1 MPSAAILA
9 GGRATRFGGLDKGAV
24 IVQGRSIL
32 DRQLTALA
40 QVTDDIL
47 YVGAKPPAEYR
58 DLLREVPDLRP
69 GLGPLGGLD
78 TALSAARDDTVLVIA
93 GDMPFLTAE
102 FLEYVARMAGAAGS
116 MGNPGNPGSP
126 GSPGSIDAAVPR
138 TARGRHPLAAA
149 YRRACKARV
158 RARLAAGT
166 LAMRGLLEELQVLEI
181 GPDAIAQFGDPER
194 LLANVNTQADL
205 DQVQSLAGHTR

>member
-32 DRQLTALA
+32 DRQLTALT

-78 TALSAARDDTVLVIA
+78 AALGAARDDTVLVIA

-102 FLEYVARMAGAAGS
+102 FLEYLARMAGDAGS
-116 MGNPGNPGSP
+116 MRNPGNPGN
-126 GSPGSIDAAVPR
+126 IDAAVPR

-149 YRRACKARV
+149 YRRACQPRV

-181 GPDAIAQFGDPER
+181 GHDAIAQFGDPER

>member
-32 DRQLTALA
+32 DRQLTAIT

-78 TALSAARDDTVLVIA
+78 TALGAARDDTVLVIA

-102 FLEYVARMAGAAGS
+102 FLEYLARMASDAGS
-116 MGNPGNPGSP
+116 MGNPGNPGN
-126 GSPGSIDAAVPR
+126 IDAAVPR
-138 TARGRHPLAAA
+138 TALGTHPLAAA
-149 YRRACKARV
+149 YRRACQPRV
-158 RARLAAGT
+158 RARLAAGE

-181 GPDAIAQFGDPER
+181 GHDANARFGDPGR
-194 LLANVNTQADL
+194 LLANVNTPADL
-205 DQVQSLAGHTR
+205 DQAQSLAGHTR

>member
-32 DRQLTALA
+32 DRQLTALT

-58 DLLREVPDLRP
+58 RLLREVPDPLP

-78 TALSAARDDTVLVIA
+78 AALAAARDGTVLVVA
-93 GDMPFLTAE
+93 GDMPFLTAA
-102 FLEYVARMAGAAGS
+102 FLEYLARMAGGAGD
-116 MGNPGNPGSP
+116 PGDPGD
-126 GSPGSIDAAVPR
+126 IDAAVPR
-138 TARGRHPLAAA
+138 TARGTHPLAAA
-149 YRRACKARV
+149 YRRACQPRV
-158 RARLAAGT
+158 RARLAAGE

-181 GPDAIAQFGDPER
+181 GYDAIARFGDPER
-194 LLANVNTQADL
+194 LLTNVNTPADL
-205 DQVQSLAGHTR
+205 DHVQSLAGHTR

>member
-32 DRQLTALA
+32 DRQLTALT

-78 TALSAARDDTVLVIA
+78 AALGAARDDTVLVIA

-102 FLEYVARMAGAAGS
+102 FLEYLARMAGDAGS
-116 MGNPGNPGSP
+116 MGNPGNPGI
-126 GSPGSIDAAVPR
+126 IDAAVPR

-149 YRRACKARV
+149 YRRACQPRV

>member
-32 DRQLTALA
+32 DRQLTALT

-78 TALSAARDDTVLVIA
+78 AALGAARDDTVLVIA

-102 FLEYVARMAGAAGS
+102 FLEYLARMAGDAGS
-116 MGNPGNPGSP
+116 MRNPGNPGN
-126 GSPGSIDAAVPR
+126 IDAAVPR

-149 YRRACKARV
+149 YRRACQPRV

>member
-32 DRQLTALA
+32 DRQLTALT

-58 DLLREVPDLRP
+58 RFLREVPDRLP

-78 TALSAARDDTVLVIA
+78 AALAAARDDTVLVVA
-93 GDMPFLTAE
+93 GDMPFLTAA
-102 FLEYVARMAGAAGS
+102 FLEYLARMAGGA
-116 MGNPGNPGSP
+116 GNPGRPGE
-126 GSPGSIDAAVPR
+126 IDAAVPR
-138 TARGRHPLAAA
+138 TTRGTHPLAAA
-149 YRRACKARV
+149 YRRACQPRV
-158 RARLAAGT
+158 RARLAAGQ

-181 GPDAIAQFGDPER
+181 GHDAIARFGDPER
-194 LLANVNTQADL
+194 LLANVNTPADL

>member
-32 DRQLTALA
+32 DRQLTAIT

-78 TALSAARDDTVLVIA
+78 TALGAARDDTVLVIA

-102 FLEYVARMAGAAGS
+102 FLEYLARMAGDAGS
-116 MGNPGNPGSP
+116 MANPGSP
-126 GSPGSIDAAVPR
+126 GNIDAAVPR
-138 TARGRHPLAAA
+138 TARGWHTLTAA
-149 YRRACKARV
+149 YRRACQPRV

-166 LAMRGLLEELQVLEI
+166 LAMRGLLDELQVLEI
-181 GPDAIAQFGDPER
+181 GHDAIARFGDPER
-194 LLANVNTQADL
+194 LLANVNTPADL

>member
-32 DRQLTALA
+32 DRQLTALT

-58 DLLREVPDLRP
+58 RLLREVPDRLP

-78 TALSAARDDTVLVIA
+78 AALAAARDDTVLVVA
-93 GDMPFLTAE
+93 GDMPFLTAA
-102 FLEYVARMAGAAGS
+102 FLEYLARMAGDAGS
-116 MGNPGNPGSP
+116 MGN
-126 GSPGSIDAAVPR
+126 PGSIDAAVPR
-138 TARGRHPLAAA
+138 TALGTHPLAAA
-149 YRRACKARV
+149 YRRACQPRV
-158 RARLAAGT
+158 RARLAAGE

-181 GPDAIAQFGDPER
+181 GHDAIARFGDPGR
-194 LLANVNTQADL
+194 LLANVNTPADYEE
-205 DQVQSLAGHTR
+205 LAGLLGH

>member
-32 DRQLTALA
+32 DRQLTALT

-58 DLLREVPDLRP
+58 RLLREVPDPLP

-78 TALSAARDDTVLVIA
+78 AALAAARDDTVLIVA
-93 GDMPFLTAE
+93 GDMPFLTAA
-102 FLEYVARMAGAAGS
+102 FLEYLARMAGDAGS
-116 MGNPGNPGSP
+116 IGNPGSP
-126 GSPGSIDAAVPR
+126 GNPGNIDAAVPR
-138 TARGRHPLAAA
+138 TARGTHPLAAA
-149 YRRACKARV
+149 YRRACQPRV
-158 RARLAAGT
+158 RARLAAGE
-166 LAMRGLLEELQVLEI
+166 LAMRGLLEALQVLEI
-181 GPDAIAQFGDPER
+181 GHHAIAQFGDPRR
-194 LLANVNTQADL
+194 LLANVNTPADL
-205 DQVQSLAGHTR
+205 DQVQSLAGHPR